1 MSQSRELQLH
11 IAQMEEI
18 RSILNSMK
26 NLALIEIH
34 KLARFQTMQGQAVAN
49 IEKAALDF
57 LDFYSLPATDDK
69 LTPICILLGSE
80 RGFCGDFNESLINAI
95 LTEAYSG
102 IIAIGSRLCSRL
114 ADHPLE
120 LIATIEGASTAEE
133 VPVILNRLID
143 AISSLPDSRG
153 GISHNAVDLSSA
165 KPSPKGESWVRGNQ
179 NMGKNLFKSPHP
191 NLLPE
196 GEGAHVLKSAA
207 LGISRPLNDEAAND
221 APALQLTVLY
231 HGNAPGQIT
240 RRQILPPFPRQPQR
254 TQPYGNPPV
263 LNLEPDEFFSDL
275 TGQYLFAALHEIFY
289 ISLMAENQ
297 RRLQH
302 LEGAVKH
309 LDDETVNLRRKS
321 QIYRQ
326 EEITEE
332 IEVILLNSEIN

>member
-34 KLARFQTMQGQAVAN
+34 KLGRFQTMQGQAVAN
-49 IEKAALDF
+49 IENAALDF
-57 LDFYSLPATDDK
+57 LDFYPLPAADDNAA
-69 LTPICILLGSE
+69 PICILVGAE
-80 RGFCGDFNESLINAI
+80 RGFCGDFNESLINSIAS
-95 LTEAYSG
+95 EAYAG
-102 IIAIGSRLCSRL
+102 IIAIGSRLCNRL

-120 LIATIEGASTAEE
+120 VIASIEGANVAEE
-133 VPVILNRLID
+133 VPAILNRLID
-143 AISSLPDSRG
+143 SIGSLPVSRG
-153 GISHNAVDLSSA
+153 DMNSA
-165 KPSPKGESWVRGNQ
+165 TNV
-179 NMGKNLFKSPHP
+179 
-191 NLLPE
+191 
-196 GEGAHVLKSAA
+196 
-207 LGISRPLNDEAAND
+207 
-221 APALQLTVLY
+221 APILRLTVVY
-231 HGNAPGQIT
+231 HDNASSQIT
-240 RRQILPPFPRQPQR
+240 RRQILPPFPRQKQR
-254 TQPYGNPPV
+254 TLRYGNPPV
-263 LNLEPDEFFSDL
+263 LNLPPADFFSDL
-275 TGQYLFAALHEIFY
+275 TDHYLFAVLHEIFY

>member
-49 IEKAALDF
+49 IEQTAMDF
-57 LDFYSLPATDDK
+57 LNFYSLPVADDNA
-69 LTPICILLGSE
+69 TPICILVGAE
-80 RGFCGDFNESLINAI
+80 RGFCGDFNESLINTIAA
-95 LTEAYSG
+95 EAYSG
-102 IIAIGSRLCSRL
+102 IIAIGSRLCNRL

-120 LIATIEGASTAEE
+120 VIATIEGASAAEE
-133 VPVILNRLID
+133 VPAILNRLID
-143 AISSLPDSRG
+143 TISSLPVDRG
-153 GISHNAVDLSSA
+153 DMNHRAT
-165 KPSPKGESWVRGNQ
+165 K
-179 NMGKNLFKSPHP
+179 
-191 NLLPE
+191 
-196 GEGAHVLKSAA
+196 AA
-207 LGISRPLNDEAAND
+207 AT
-221 APALQLTVLY
+221 LQLTVVY
-231 HGNAPGQIT
+231 HNNIPGQIN
-240 RRQILPPFPRQPQR
+240 RRQILPPFPRQQR
-254 TQPYGNPPV
+254 TPPYGNPPV
-263 LNLEPDEFFSDL
+263 LNLEPSDFFSDL
-275 TGQYLFAALHEIFY
+275 TDHYLFAALHEIFY

>member
-49 IEKAALDF
+49 IENAALDF
-57 LDFYSLPATDDK
+57 LDYYPLPAVDDIA
-69 LTPICILLGSE
+69 TPIYILVGAE
-80 RGFCGDFNESLINAI
+80 RGFCGDFNESLINTIAAE
-95 LTEAYSG
+95 TYSG
-102 IIAIGSRLCSRL
+102 VIAIGSRLCDRL
-114 ADHPLE
+114 VDYPLE
-120 LIATIEGASTAEE
+120 VIASIEGANVAEE

-143 AISSLPDSRG
+143 AISILPVYGGDSRPVK
-153 GISHNAVDLSSA
+153 HRTTYV
-165 KPSPKGESWVRGNQ
+165 
-179 NMGKNLFKSPHP
+179 
-191 NLLPE
+191 
-196 GEGAHVLKSAA
+196 
-207 LGISRPLNDEAAND
+207 
-221 APALQLTVLY
+221 APALKLTAVY
-231 HGNAPGQIT
+231 HDNETGQIV
-240 RRQILPPFPRQPQR
+240 RRQILPPFPQQRQR
-254 TQPYGNPPV
+254 TLRYGNPPV
-263 LNLEPDEFFSDL
+263 LNLEPSDFFSDL
-275 TGQYLFAALHEIFY
+275 IDHYLFAVLHEIFY

-302 LEGAVKH
+302 LEGAVNH

-332 IEVILLNSEIN
+332 IEVILLNSENNN